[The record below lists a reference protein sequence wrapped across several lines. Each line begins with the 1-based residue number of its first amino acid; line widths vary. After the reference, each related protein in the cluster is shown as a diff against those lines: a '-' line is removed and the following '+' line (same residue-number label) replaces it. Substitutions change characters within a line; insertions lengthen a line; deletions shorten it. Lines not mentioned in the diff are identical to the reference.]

1 MKKLKFYGVWLV
13 LIFILGM
20 GFIGSGGGG
29 GGNSSTSTKTSKITQ
44 TGYLADSGIEG
55 LFYETSSGKTGI
67 TGKDGKYEFIE
78 GDTVVFKL
86 GNLQLGGAV
95 TASKEPIT
103 PMKLYDINKT
113 NYKNNTKS
121 I

>member
-20 GFIGSGGGG
+20 GFIGCGGGG

-67 TGKDGKYEFIE
+67 TGKDGKYEFIDGTNISKSYLNPDE
-78 GDTVVFKL
+78 MVLLVNTHALGQLAKL
-86 GNLQLGGAV
+86 NSILL
-95 TASKEPIT
+95 
-103 PMKLYDINKT
+103 KL
-113 NYKNNTKS
+113 
-121 I
+121 